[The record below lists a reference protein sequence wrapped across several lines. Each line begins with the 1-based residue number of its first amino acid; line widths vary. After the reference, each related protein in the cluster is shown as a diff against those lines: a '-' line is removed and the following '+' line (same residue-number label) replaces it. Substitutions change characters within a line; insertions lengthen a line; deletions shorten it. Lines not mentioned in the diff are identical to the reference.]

1 MWGREGKG
9 EGERDKGE
17 KRERE
22 KGEEREIEKVGRE
35 GSKMH
40 QLVFIAVIQE
50 VKTEALKQR
59 RS

>member
-1 MWGREGKG
+1 MG
-9 EGERDKGE
+9 EGVRDKGD